1 MLIFIIIV
9 NNTLKSSLPTVSST
23 ETQTLASRAFES
35 IKSDIIA
42 GRLSQGSKIVE
53 SDLALKYGISR
64 GPLREAIHRLEQ
76 IRLVVRVPHAGSRVV
91 ALDSKMIEDIYV
103 ARECL
108 EGMAARLAAR
118 HMTDEDIRSLMELL
132 NQHERDI
139 GKAEGKFYFQSEG
152 NIDFHYR
159 IAVASQNR
167 WILDNLNG
175 ELYQLIR
182 MCRHQ
187 SGQAPARPQISLE
200 QHRQI
205 ASAIAF
211 RDEELAELLM
221 RRHISGAWKIVKT
234 ILEEKHE

>member
-1 MLIFIIIV
+1 ML
-9 NNTLKSSLPTVSST
+9 
-23 ETQTLASRAFES
+23 ETAPDPDQGASAGAPTLAGRTFSR
-35 IKSDIIA
+35 IKADIVSGELA
-42 GRLSQGSKIVE
+42 QGSKIVE

-76 IRLVVRVPHAGSRVV
+76 MKLVVRVPHAGSRVV
-91 ALDSKMIEDIYV
+91 RLDTCMMEEIYQ
-103 ARECL
+103 AREAL

-118 HMTDEDIRSLMELL
+118 LMSDSEIVALKQLL
-132 NQHERDI
+132 DQHADAINETRD
-139 GKAEGKFYFQSEG
+139 KAYFQREG
-152 NIDFHYR
+152 DIDFHYR
-159 IAVASQNR
+159 IASASRNQ
-167 WILDNLNG
+167 WILENLNG

-187 SGQAPARPQISLE
+187 SGQIPARARVALE

-205 ASAIAF
+205 AAAIEQ

-234 ILEEKHE
+234 ILEAQDV

>member
-1 MLIFIIIV
+1 MLNLTFIV
-9 NNTLKSSLPTVSST
+9 NNILESSFLFDSSA
-23 ETQTLASRAFES
+23 ESQTLASRAFES

-42 GRLSQGSKIVE
+42 GQLSQGSKIVE

-76 IRLVVRVPHAGSRVV
+76 IKLVVRVPHAGSRIVV
-91 ALDSKMIEDIYV
+91 LDSRMIEDIYV

-118 HMTDEDIRSLMELL
+118 HMADEDIRSLTELL
-132 NQHERDI
+132 DQHELDI
-139 GKAEGKFYFQSEG
+139 GKTEGKFYFQSEG

-159 IAVASQNR
+159 IAAASQNR

-187 SGQAPARPQISLE
+187 SGQAPARPHIALE

-205 ASAIAF
+205 ADAIAL

>member
-1 MLIFIIIV
+1 MANANLSPD
-9 NNTLKSSLPTVSST
+9 LEQLSESR
-23 ETQTLASRAFES
+23 TLAGRTYDS
-35 IKSDIIA
+35 IKSDIIDGSLA
-42 GRLSQGSKIVE
+42 QGTKIVE

-76 IRLVVRVPHAGSRVV
+76 MKLIVRIPHAGSRVV
-91 ALDSKMIEDIYV
+91 SLDSKMMEDIYT

-118 HMTDEDIRSLMELL
+118 HMPDNEIQSMHDLLELHAESI
-132 NQHERDI
+132 NETA
-139 GKAEGKFYFQSEG
+139 GKAYFQREG
-152 NIDFHYR
+152 DIDFHYR
-159 IAVASQNR
+159 IAVASQNQ
-167 WILDNLNG
+167 WILENLNG

-187 SGQAPARPQISLE
+187 SGQMPSRPSIALD

-205 ASAIAF
+205 VAAIAQ
-211 RDEELAELLM
+211 RDEELAEILM

-234 ILEEKHE
+234 ILEDNL